1 MTPFD
6 RFREAILALPGAHE
20 RENNG
25 IYDHSFYVG
34 RRMVAHVHGKRQ
46 LHLTLPRPEARELV
60 ATGKVRPHSI
70 QRLAAAGHIA
80 LHFGTDEELSFAL
93 ELVRR
98 IANRVPGPRGAVEAR
113 VVAPARAP
121 VPVPAAKPQR
131 GRTGRTG

>member
-34 RRMVAHVHGKRQ
+34 RRMVAHVHGERQ

-60 ATGKVRPHSI
+60 ASGKVRPHSI
-70 QRLAAAGHIA
+70 QRLAAAGHVA
-80 LHFGTDEELSFAL
+80 LHFSTEEELEFAMGL
-93 ELVRR
+93 IRR
-98 IANRVPGPRGAVEAR
+98 IADRVPSQRRASPQPAESAPR
-113 VVAPARAP
+113 PSKRAE
-121 VPVPAAKPQR
+121 R
-131 GRTGRTG
+131 

>member
-46 LHLTLPRPEARELV
+46 LHLTLPRAEARELV
-60 ATGKVRPHSI
+60 AGGKVRPHSI

-80 LHFGTDEELSFAL
+80 LHFSTDEEMNFAIDL
-93 ELVRR
+93 IRK
-98 IANRVPGPRGAVEAR
+98 IAARVPEPRRAKAPPVLEKRTAR
-113 VVAPARAP
+113 S
-121 VPVPAAKPQR
+121 
-131 GRTGRTG
+131 